1 MLNIKVKF
9 INGSE
14 RMFTDVDEK
23 NTMLS
28 TSMLA
33 IGILQKNDSKGN
45 FSSGS
50 TYRIPLTSVLFVEST
65 ETLDGDTVDGEV
77 SV

>member
-1 MLNIKVKF
+1 MLNIRVKF

-28 TSMLA
+28 TNMFA

-50 TYRIPLTSVLFVEST
+50 TYRIPVSSVLFIEST